1 MAQRLADVAD
11 RDVLT
16 NLLNRRGWDRIV
28 TQAEYN
34 RTTYGHKHCVVI
46 IDLDGLKSIN
56 DTYGHTAGDALLK
69 QLATLMSTQMRASD
83 IVARLG
89 GDEFGLILRNC
100 SLEYAESFMRGLISD
115 ICHCEFR
122 WNGQTFHIGASAG
135 LVPVRGQF
143 PAFGSL
149 LASADQACY
158 AAKRAGRGQVKIA
171 GTSF

>member
-1 MAQRLADVAD
+1 MVLLGRGQRCRLGTTIARQGVGGQPPAPATPPAVAV
-11 RDVLT
+11 RV
-16 NLLNRRGWDRIV
+16 V
-28 TQAEYN
+28 VEPAA
-34 RTTYGHKHCVVI
+34 GHA
-46 IDLDGLKSIN
+46 
-56 DTYGHTAGDALLK
+56 AGDALLK

>member
-1 MAQRLADVAD
+1 MTAGQS
-11 RDVLT
+11 VLVY
-16 NLLNRRGWDRIV
+16 L
-28 TQAEYN
+28 
-34 RTTYGHKHCVVI
+34 
-46 IDLDGLKSIN
+46 DLDYFKQVN
-56 DTYGHTAGDALLK
+56 DSAGHAAGDALLK

-122 WNGQTFHIGASAG
+122 WNRQTFHIGASAG